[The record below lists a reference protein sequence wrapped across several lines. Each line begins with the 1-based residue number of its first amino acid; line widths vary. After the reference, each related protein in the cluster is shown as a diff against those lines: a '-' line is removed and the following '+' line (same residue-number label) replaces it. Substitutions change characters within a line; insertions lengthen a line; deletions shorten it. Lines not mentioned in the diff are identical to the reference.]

1 MLLFK
6 KKFIDPIRRGEKTQT
21 IRLWDRRRM
30 KPGQRSYIPGIGYIA
45 ILLVEPVELDQLTD
59 DDAVPDGFATAALL
73 REELQSLYSEKIE
86 QGFIPFRICFSVY
99 PKQEQQRMRE
109 ERKRIKHNQ
118 NEVRQRETKKKE
130 FVDKTLAKLRHLSGQ
145 DS

>member
-6 KKFIDPIRRGEKTQT
+6 KKFIDQIRRGEKTQT

-30 KPGQRSYIPGIGYIA
+30 KSGQRSYIPGIGYIM
-45 ILLVEPVELDQLTD
+45 ILHVEPVELDRLTD
-59 DDAVPDGFATAALL
+59 ADAVPDGFATAALL
-73 REELQSLYSEKIE
+73 REEIQSLYSEKIE

-99 PKQEQQRMRE
+99 PKRDQQRMQE
-109 ERKRIKHNQ
+109 ERKQLKLHQ
-118 NEVRQRETKKKE
+118 NEERRREIKKRE

-145 DS
+145 D